1 MPKVKLHLLIAA
13 FFCLSIACRAQE
25 PAPPLEFARLDLSD
39 GRKLKKVIVKS
50 YDTTTGK
57 LLVVASGKAMTIP
70 IALVPKP
77 FQDALKSG
85 ARPAGDTTSAIPV
98 TPARPP
104 AKAVA
109 VNPPKPTP
117 MLPVEVAP
125 AATPVA
131 PDLSRIKNTALLR
144 AQNYYRYEYPVGSG
158 AVTVTAINF
167 ETDDPEIIVG
177 WENRYRVQGRALL
190 EYYDSPGRSF
200 NRSTDRFEII
210 LEQKSGQSLQAIDFT
225 RK

>member
-1 MPKVKLHLLIAA
+1 MPKLKFLLPLAVV
-13 FFCLSIACRAQE
+13 FCLAVACRAQE
-25 PAPPLEFARLDLSD
+25 SEISLEFARLDLTD
-39 GRKLKKVIVKS
+39 GRKLKKVVVKS

-104 AKAVA
+104 AKVVVVKPA
-109 VNPPKPTP
+109 KPTP
-117 MLPVEVAP
+117 MPPVAVAP
-125 AATPVA
+125 VAPPVA
-131 PDLSRIKNTALLR
+131 PDLSRIKNAALLR

-210 LEQKSGQSLQAIDFT
+210 LEQKPGQSLQAIDFT